1 MLKDPR
7 LGDSPQAPS
16 TRGAAPPLLMENP
29 EDSEEFAEKG
39 EKVVYR
45 GGWRLPY
52 RSSVTR
58 QSVPI
63 LVASGWQ
70 RVAGSSTQVQREVF
84 VKISCFERKGD
95 ETNNYSLRLHAHQ
108 PDMNISLSKDIKTR
122 ELATIL
128 LPLFRGSVSKPVA
141 RVIEDSAK
149 MAAASG
155 DNDDDD
161 DDDDLA
167 QGIIQRSL
175 KRFIKTGWAPRR
187 IHLIKWLLERLRI
200 LENIKGELTLCIEPT
215 PEEARA
221 WIERETQRRFQIL
234 TGGKAKMEL
243 KVNMALKIQ
252 SAWRIRT
259 AHSKMKVIREEYQ
272 EKINDEKA
280 NQIQNAWKNHVARK
294 KLFAMGDMYRKKIE
308 EQAAIMIQQQIRS
321 RLARLHFRHTKDEH
335 QREVDAAIMLQ
346 AAWRRHSAEVEY
358 KRIYSEYQYE
368 CLLKNSAIIIQ

>member
-141 RVIEDSAK
+141 RVIEDSA
-149 MAAASG
+149 
-155 DNDDDD
+155 
-161 DDDDLA
+161 
-167 QGIIQRSL
+167 
-175 KRFIKTGWAPRR
+175 
-187 IHLIKWLLERLRI
+187 
-200 LENIKGELTLCIEPT
+200 
-215 PEEARA
+215 
-221 WIERETQRRFQIL
+221 
-234 TGGKAKMEL
+234 
-243 KVNMALKIQ
+243 
-252 SAWRIRT
+252 
-259 AHSKMKVIREEYQ
+259 
-272 EKINDEKA
+272 
-280 NQIQNAWKNHVARK
+280 
-294 KLFAMGDMYRKKIE
+294 
-308 EQAAIMIQQQIRS
+308 
-321 RLARLHFRHTKDEH
+321 
-335 QREVDAAIMLQ
+335 
-346 AAWRRHSAEVEY
+346 
-358 KRIYSEYQYE
+358 
-368 CLLKNSAIIIQ
+368 